1 MAQKKRQLNIISETT
16 GTIENQNVNGA
27 VLNRGISNQDRSL
40 AFIKDDL
47 YKLHSRVKRE
57 YVDKAIKQYKVRE
70 GIDGKTTLE
79 EFDKVLAAVIID
91 EMIKGWVS

>member
-1 MAQKKRQLNIISETT
+1 MAQKKRKLNIASENI
-16 GTIENQNVNGA
+16 GTSENQTVNGA

-47 YKLHSRVKRE
+47 YKIHHKVKRE
-57 YVDKAIKQYKVRE
+57 YVDKATKQYKVRE
-70 GIDGKTTLE
+70 GIDGKNALE
-79 EFDKVLAAVIID
+79 EFDKILAAVIID

>member
-1 MAQKKRQLNIISETT
+1 MAQKKRQLNIISEN
-16 GTIENQNVNGA
+16 ISASENQNVNGA

-47 YKLHSRVKRE
+47 YKLHPRVKRE
-57 YVDKAIKQYKVRE
+57 YVDKAIKQYKVKE
-70 GIDGKTTLE
+70 GIDGKTALE

>member
-1 MAQKKRQLNIISETT
+1 MAQIKRQSTIVSENISTSD
-16 GTIENQNVNGA
+16 NQNVNGA

-70 GIDGKTTLE
+70 GIDGKTALE

>member
-1 MAQKKRQLNIISETT
+1 MAQKKRQLNIISENT
-16 GTIENQNVNGA
+16 GTSENQNVNGA
-27 VLNRGISNQDRSL
+27 VLNRSISNQDRSL

-70 GIDGKTTLE
+70 GIDGKTALE

>member
-1 MAQKKRQLNIISETT
+1 MAQKKRQLKIVSENTVT
-16 GTIENQNVNGA
+16 SENQNVNGA

-47 YKLHSRVKRE
+47 YKLHPRVKRE
-57 YVDKAIKQYKVRE
+57 YVDKAIKQYKVKE
-70 GIDGKTTLE
+70 GIDGKTALE